1 MTLLLAD
8 MGFASAFG
16 PGLATAIQAQLDAE
30 RCLVRNLRFIGADFQ
45 EQICAFQDNEDV
57 DILTDALHRLIG
69 QAIADLI
76 ARLGPDVPATP
87 VDVILCLPETAPEDG
102 MPSVRLNA
110 LGESLPPLIYQAL
123 AGSCL
128 EATDMRLVTD
138 AQSGPARVIQSIFR
152 KGADRAF
159 LFICADSYSD
169 RDRLNALL
177 GQKRLFA
184 DEVANYS
191 LIPGEAAAAMLIL
204 PEAMR
209 ISEPLAYIGGAAS
222 APEPVGEMDNA
233 DTLSQAISD
242 SALTALDGLG
252 AGRRPVDRFL
262 TDFNNSRYRASEGA
276 YCLHRLVAGYLA
288 EDVEP
293 LYPALEFGD
302 CGAAYFGLA
311 MAQLCAEA
319 TQSEQPLQA
328 LILSSTTWSK
338 SRAAIV
344 AQTNPIR
351 LFGLQHP
358 TVEEDDVFEDDPD
371 TETEDAD
378 APPTLEEIT

>member
-1 MTLLLAD
+1 MTLLLAE

-16 PGLATAIQAQLDAE
+16 PSLATAIQAQLDQE
-30 RCLVRNLRFIGADFQ
+30 RCLARNIRFVGADFQ
-45 EQICAFQDNEDV
+45 EQVCAFQDNEDV
-57 DILTDALHRLIG
+57 DILGDALQRLIE
-69 QAIADLI
+69 QALLDLI
-76 ARLGPDVPATP
+76 ERLGPDASPTP

-110 LGESLPPLIYQAL
+110 LGETLPPYIYQTL
-123 AGSCL
+123 ADTCI
-128 EATDMRLVTD
+128 EANDMRLVTD

-184 DEVANYS
+184 DEIANYS

-209 ISEPLAYIGGAAS
+209 MGEPLAYIGAASS
-222 APEPVGEMDNA
+222 APEPVGEMDNV

-242 SALTALDGLG
+242 SALAALDSLG

-276 YCLHRLVAGYLA
+276 YCLHRLVEGYLA
-288 EDVEP
+288 EDIAP
-293 LYPALEFGD
+293 LYPALDFGD

-319 TQSEQPLQA
+319 TSVEQPLQA

-351 LFGLQHP
+351 LFGLHAP
-358 TVEEDDVFEDDPD
+358 TVEEDDFFDDDEDPEDD
-371 TETEDAD
+371 TEDA
-378 APPTLEEIT
+378 PPPLEEVT

>member
-1 MTLLLAD
+1 MTLLLAE

-16 PGLATAIQAQLDAE
+16 PGLATAIQAQLDDE

-57 DILTDALHRLIG
+57 DILADALHRLIG
-69 QAIADLI
+69 QAVADLLE
-76 ARLGPDVPATP
+76 RLGPETP
-87 VDVILCLPETAPEDG
+87 TTAVDVILCLPETAPEDG
-102 MPSVRLNA
+102 MPGARLNA
-110 LGESLPPLIYQAL
+110 LGETLPPLIYAAL
-123 AGSCL
+123 DGTCL

-191 LIPGEAAAAMLIL
+191 LIPGEAAAAMLVL

-209 ISEPLAYIGGAAS
+209 IGEPLAYIGGASS

-242 SALTALDGLG
+242 SAQAALDGMG
-252 AGRRPVDRFL
+252 SGRRPIDRFF
-262 TDFNNSRYRASEGA
+262 TDFNNNR
-276 YCLHRLVAGYLA
+276 
-288 EDVEP
+288 
-293 LYPALEFGD
+293 
-302 CGAAYFGLA
+302 
-311 MAQLCAEA
+311 
-319 TQSEQPLQA
+319 
-328 LILSSTTWSK
+328 
-338 SRAAIV
+338 
-344 AQTNPIR
+344 
-351 LFGLQHP
+351 
-358 TVEEDDVFEDDPD
+358 
-371 TETEDAD
+371 
-378 APPTLEEIT
+378 